1 MDYSQDPEVQPI
13 KQRFGII
20 GNSPK
25 LNYAIRV
32 AMQVAPT
39 DMSVLISGESGSG
52 KESFSKIIH
61 SLSSKKHGQF
71 IAINCGAIP
80 EGTIDSELFG
90 HERGAFTGAHEGRKG
105 YFEVTNGGTIF
116 LDEIGEM
123 PVNTQARLLRVL
135 ENGEFIKVG
144 SSKVLKTE
152 VRVIAATNVNLNDA
166 IKKGKFREDLYYRL
180 NTVPIYVPA
189 LRERDRDILLLFR
202 KFASDFSETYRTKP
216 INLNEEASEILIGY
230 RFPGNIRQLKN
241 LVEQMSVLE
250 MDRKIT
256 ADKLRKYLPG
266 KMNALPALVSKNE
279 KEDNFSER
287 DILYKV
293 LFDLKSDVSEMKQLV
308 HQILRDDSSKSEIL
322 SEHERLFTDL
332 DADSYESNDQ
342 EKKEASSLQPLRIAQ
357 GKPTEED
364 YEEIEDISH
373 ETEEDYSLSLEK
385 KEKEMII
392 MALKKNKNKRKYA
405 AQDLGISERTLYR
418 KIKQYELE
426 SI

>member
-1 MDYSQDPEVQPI
+1 
-13 KQRFGII
+13 
-20 GNSPK
+20 
-25 LNYAIRV
+25 
-32 AMQVAPT
+32 
-39 DMSVLISGESGSG
+39 
-52 KESFSKIIH
+52 
-61 SLSSKKHGQF
+61 
-71 IAINCGAIP
+71 
-80 EGTIDSELFG
+80 
-90 HERGAFTGAHEGRKG
+90 
-105 YFEVTNGGTIF
+105 
-116 LDEIGEM
+116 
-123 PVNTQARLLRVL
+123 
-135 ENGEFIKVG
+135 
-144 SSKVLKTE
+144 
-152 VRVIAATNVNLNDA
+152 
-166 IKKGKFREDLYYRL
+166 
-180 NTVPIYVPA
+180 
-189 LRERDRDILLLFR
+189 
-202 KFASDFSETYRTKP
+202 
-216 INLNEEASEILIGY
+216 
-230 RFPGNIRQLKN
+230 LKN